1 MTTVSGHHRAPWAI
15 SLVIRWRGTA
25 QSGTF
30 GAVILDVRMGSP
42 PEESRPPTAGGC
54 LAVNLGSHQY
64 LRVVKRNE
72 SFAPI
77 DHPTPVVP
85 AAHHTIS
92 MKVPATWRLR
102 FEQAQLAGAGDRLMA

>member
-1 MTTVSGHHRAPWAI
+1 MTTVSGHHRAPSGI

-42 PEESRPPTAGGC
+42 PEASRPPTAGGC
-54 LAVNLGSHQY
+54 LAGNLGSHQY
-64 LRVVKRNE
+64 LRVVMRNE

-77 DHPTPVVP
+77 DHPTPVIP
-85 AAHHTIS
+85 AAHHTIDA
-92 MKVPATWRLR
+92 MKVRGD
-102 FEQAQLAGAGDRLMA
+102 LAVYASSRPSSRERVTA